1 MYSNRKFSIG
11 LYYRSITNISIRK
24 VGNSVRRL
32 KKYENLANFIS
43 SIIISSK
50 VLNIE
55 SIVVHHKLANF
66 YFTIEIR
73 DDKCH
78 IEPSWI
84 NNAKQFR
91 LVPINPISE
100 LPDKIR
106 SNLKYLVY
114 KELSDITAGGLIPS
128 NAFDKPIPLESV
140 DNLERLVQMFNRYRD
155 LLNLDSITLKVID
168 ADVPILI
175 TMNNRVLV
183 SPYNNPFSFYIDGGY
198 MMETNLDKCIDH
210 CQLIRDLIRLEL
222 NIE

>member
-1 MYSNRKFSIG
+1 M
-11 LYYRSITNISIRK
+11 YYRLTTNISIRK

-78 IEPSWI
+78 IESSWI

-91 LVPINPISE
+91 SVSVNPISE

-114 KELSDITAGGLIPS
+114 KGLGDITVGGLIPS
-128 NAFDKPIPLESV
+128 YASDKPIPLEGV

-168 ADVPILI
+168 ADVPPILI
-175 TMNNRVLV
+175 TVNDRVLV